1 MQIGRSALDT
11 IEHSEELWSLFRH
24 FFPDLTRNHA
34 RVYRLLWRIEPIP
47 VETIIKEAG
56 LARSTIYLILND
68 LVKAGLI
75 KKTNQNPISYYAE
88 NPVAAYSDHFQRLSS
103 RLKRGKEMISQLVN
117 NSSSLSEELYLIE
130 LDGGQKRLISKKNRQ
145 TILDEFALRDIRR
158 TAEEQIKQAEQ
169 AKLKPW
175 MVANR

>member
-1 MQIGRSALDT
+1 MNT
-11 IEHSEELWSLFRH
+11 TEHSEELWSLFRH

-34 RVYRLLWRIEPIP
+34 RVFRLLWRIEPIP

-56 LARSTIYLILND
+56 LARSTVYNVLND
-68 LVKAGLI
+68 LLKAGLI
-75 KKTNQNPISYYAE
+75 KKTNHSPISYFAE
-88 NPVAAYSDHFQRLSS
+88 NPVAAYSDHFQRLST

-145 TILDEFALRDIRR
+145 TILDEFRLREIRR
-158 TAEEQIKQAEQ
+158 SIDDQIKQVEQ
-169 AKLKPW
+169 TKLKPW
-175 MVANR
+175 MTTNR